1 MLERWGATWPTCHG
15 VPRVVRD
22 WKSTLVLRKFLKSFW
37 NKKPMGLRP
46 QPSERSVVQTF
57 GCYFKLSIRATSE
70 KRIPDRSD
78 FKNQMIRLLFFFLF
92 VAGLIRKESHNNKGT
107 PKNNTWIPDFV
118 TDCSLWKRWLHLFAE
133 KWTVEQVIR
142 CDYMI
147 TLVSRKR
154 ILKLLISYWQWQHS
168 IVYSSWEYTGD
179 IRDIPGHTSN
189 FPPFMGCTDDFLSS
203 FYLMHFACS
212 MGFWSIA
219 IVRRDYINVSIAKMF
234 NSCNDSWSKNTLT
247 YNQHL
252 TVTTFSKH
260 IFSSI
265 YGYSRRQWMV
275 RRETP
280 VSYAEIR
287 RLKPLPTVK
296 WWVYKCPLVLI
307 QLRPAGSEADS
318 RDTVERM
325 ADQLQVPGQCF
336 KPDVALCWMTF
347 GLILAQ
353 ELEERNQQWAH
364 SARWNPQSWF
374 KLQIE
379 VAKKYSS
386 TS

>member
-1 MLERWGATWPTCHG
+1 MVFLELLEIENQLWCWGNSWRASETRNPWVCDLSHRKGRW
-15 VPRVVRD
+15 
-22 WKSTLVLRKFLKSFW
+22 
-37 NKKPMGLRP
+37 
-46 QPSERSVVQTF
+46 
-57 GCYFKLSIRATSE
+57 FK
-70 KRIPDRSD
+70 RSD
-78 FKNQMIRLLFFFLF
+78 AISNFQSELPLKNESLTDRTSRIRWSGCCFFFLF

-142 CDYMI
+142 SDYMI

-260 IFSSI
+260 IFLQFM
-265 YGYSRRQWMV
+265 G
-275 RRETP
+275 TP
-280 VSYAEIR
+280 VDSGWYAVKHR
-287 RLKPLPTVK
+287 FPTQRFED
-296 WWVYKCPLVLI
+296 WNLCP
-307 QLRPAGSEADS
+307 R
-318 RDTVERM
+318 
-325 ADQLQVPGQCF
+325 
-336 KPDVALCWMTF
+336 
-347 GLILAQ
+347 
-353 ELEERNQQWAH
+353 
-364 SARWNPQSWF
+364 
-374 KLQIE
+374 
-379 VAKKYSS
+379 
-386 TS
+386 